1 MPKSTSAKRYAQ
13 AIFDL
18 AVDRDRVDA
27 WAGDLAAISEAV
39 KDNEL
44 RDFLQHAKVPLANK
58 LQVISEAFSS
68 ADPIV
73 QNLVSL
79 LISRGLTD
87 QVGQVEEWYLRLLN
101 QRRGR
106 EDVEV
111 WSAVDMDDVEKDRV
125 KNFLE
130 QLLEKEVELHIQVD
144 SEILGGLV
152 MRVGDKLI
160 DGSARTRLE
169 RMGRQLQRETME
181 TGA

>member
-18 AVDRDRVDA
+18 AVDRDRVDE

>member
-1 MPKSTSAKRYAQ
+1 MPKSTSGKRYAQ

-18 AVDRDRVDA
+18 AVERNLVDE
-27 WAGDLAAISEAV
+27 WAGDLSAISEAV
-39 KDNEL
+39 QEEEL
-44 RDFLQHAKVPLANK
+44 KAFLQHAKVPLNNK
-58 LQVISEAFSS
+58 LQVISRAFGS

-111 WSAVDMDDVEKDRV
+111 WSAVDLDDAEKDRV

-130 QLLEKEVELHIQVD
+130 GLLQKEVELHTQVD
-144 SEILGGLV
+144 PEILGGLV

-160 DGSARTRLE
+160 DGSAKARLE

-181 TGA
+181 AGA

>member
-1 MPKSTSAKRYAQ
+1 MPSSTSAKRYAQ

-18 AVDRDRVDA
+18 AVDRDRVDE

-39 KDNEL
+39 QDNEL
-44 RDFLQHAKVPLANK
+44 RAFLQHAKVPLANK

-68 ADPIV
+68 ADHIV

-79 LISRGLTD
+79 LISRGRTG
-87 QVGQVEEWYLRLLN
+87 QVGQVEDWYLRLLN

-111 WSAVDMDDVEKDRV
+111 WSAVDLDDAEKDQV

-130 QLLEKEVELHIQVD
+130 QLLEKEVELHTQVD
-144 SEILGGLV
+144 PGILGGLV

>member
-18 AVDRDRVDA
+18 AVDRDRVDE

-44 RDFLQHAKVPLANK
+44 RAFLQHAKVPLANK

>member
-13 AIFDL
+13 AVFDL
-18 AVDRDRVDA
+18 AVDRDRVDE

>member
-13 AIFDL
+13 AVFDL
-18 AVDRDRVDA
+18 AVDRDRVDE

-44 RDFLQHAKVPLANK
+44 RAFLQHAKVPLANK

-68 ADPIV
+68 AAPIV

>member
-1 MPKSTSAKRYAQ
+1 MPKSTSSKRYAQ

-18 AVDRDRVDA
+18 AVEKDRIDE

-39 KDNEL
+39 KEDEL
-44 RDFLQHAKVPLANK
+44 RAFLQHAKVPLSSK
-58 LQVISEAFSS
+58 MLVINQAFST
-68 ADPIV
+68 ADATI

-87 QVGQVEEWYLRLLN
+87 RIGQVEEWYLRLLN

-111 WSAVDMDDVEKDRV
+111 WSAVDLDDGEKDRV
-125 KNFLE
+125 KEFLE
-130 QLLEKEVELHIQVD
+130 QLLQKDVELHAQVD
-144 SEILGGLV
+144 PGILGGLV

-169 RMGRQLQRETME
+169 RMGRQLQQGTVETE
-181 TGA
+181 A

>member
-13 AIFDL
+13 AVFDL
-18 AVDRDRVDA
+18 AVDRDRVDE

-44 RDFLQHAKVPLANK
+44 RAFLQHAKVPLANK

>member
-1 MPKSTSAKRYAQ
+1 MPKSTSGKRYAQ

-18 AVDRDRVDA
+18 AVERDLVDE
-27 WAGDLAAISEAV
+27 WAGDLSAISEAV
-39 KDNEL
+39 QEEEL
-44 RDFLQHAKVPLANK
+44 RSFLQHAKVPLANK
-58 LQVISEAFSS
+58 LQVISQAFGST
-68 ADPIV
+68 DPIV

-87 QVGQVEEWYLRLLN
+87 QVDQVEMWYLRLLN

-111 WSAVDMDDVEKDRV
+111 WSAVDLDDAEKDRV

-130 QLLEKEVELHIQVD
+130 GLLQKEVELHTQVD
-144 SEILGGLV
+144 PEILGGLV

-160 DGSARTRLE
+160 DGSAKARLD

-181 TGA
+181 AGA

>member
-18 AVDRDRVDA
+18 AVDRDRVDE
-27 WAGDLAAISEAV
+27 WAGDLAVISEAV

>member
-13 AIFDL
+13 AVFDL
-18 AVDRDRVDA
+18 AVEKDRVDE

-39 KDNEL
+39 QDNEL
-44 RDFLQHAKVPLANK
+44 RAFLQHAKVPLANK

-68 ADPIV
+68 ADPMV

-79 LISRGLTD
+79 LISRGRTD
-87 QVGQVEEWYLRLLN
+87 QVGQVDEWYLRLLN

-111 WSAVDMDDVEKDRV
+111 WSAVDLDDVEKDRV

-130 QLLEKEVELHIQVD
+130 QLLEKEVELHTQVD
-144 SEILGGLV
+144 PEILGGLV

>member
-1 MPKSTSAKRYAQ
+1 MPKSTSGKRYAQ

-18 AVDRDRVDA
+18 AVERDLVDE
-27 WAGDLAAISEAV
+27 WAGDLSAISEAV
-39 KDNEL
+39 QEEEL
-44 RDFLQHAKVPLANK
+44 RAFLQHAKVPLYNK
-58 LQVISEAFSS
+58 LQVISQAFST

-79 LISRGLTD
+79 LISRGLAD
-87 QVGQVEEWYLRLLN
+87 QIGQVEGWYLRLLN

-111 WSAVDMDDVEKDRV
+111 WSAVDLDDAEKDRV
-125 KNFLE
+125 KDFLE
-130 QLLEKEVELHIQVD
+130 GLLRKEVELHTEVD
-144 SEILGGLV
+144 PEILGGLV

-160 DGSARTRLE
+160 DGSAKARLE

-181 TGA
+181 AGA